1 MTANNDV
8 HIVTGGSDPAAVW
21 AAYSR
26 EQARRLIDQQLR
38 HLRDLEAQ
46 QSADEKRELV
56 RDEVG
61 KKLVQALEWLE
72 PYVDGTMGEVT
83 VGLAAVYF
91 RGLQQLASVYGVGN
105 RPRKPEA
112 APVLPVPE
120 AVLSADA
127 ENEQR
132 AVATAAA
139 REAVSQQLAVV
150 RLKLGRNPG
159 QG

>member
-8 HIVTGGSDPAAVW
+8 HIVTGGGDPAAVY
-21 AAYSR
+21 AAYTR
-26 EQARRLIDQQLR
+26 EQARRLIDAQLR
-38 HLRDLEAQ
+38 HLRDLETQ
-46 QSADEKRELV
+46 QRDDEKRELV

-91 RGLQQLASVYGVGN
+91 RGLQQLASVYQVTQ
-105 RPRKPEA
+105 RPRKPEL
-112 APVLPVPE
+112 APVLPVPD
-120 AVLSADA
+120 AVVGGEELAV
-127 ENEQR
+127 QR

-139 REAVSQQLAVV
+139 RETVSQQLAVV
-150 RLKLGRNPG
+150 REKLGRNPG